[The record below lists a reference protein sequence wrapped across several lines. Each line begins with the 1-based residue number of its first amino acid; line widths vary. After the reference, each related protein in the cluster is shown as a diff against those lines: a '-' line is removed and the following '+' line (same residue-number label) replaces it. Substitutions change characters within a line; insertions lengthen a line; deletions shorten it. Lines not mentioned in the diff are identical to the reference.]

1 MQTETNFNDM
11 TLDELIEYRLDLV
24 DELNELNESIRT
36 IKHHLEYPVDDSKER
51 RIRTS
56 TALRYKHRELSEL
69 TLELSEVKAAISKK
83 ERMTFME
90 VARRMLEPD
99 LFEAIQLEA
108 KHGD

>member
-1 MQTETNFNDM
+1 MQTEIDLNDM

-24 DELNELNESIRT
+24 DEMNELNESIRT

-56 TALRYKHRELSEL
+56 TALRYKQRELAEL
-69 TLELSEVKAAISKK
+69 TLEISEVKAAIAKK

-90 VARRMLEPD
+90 VARRMLDPD
-99 LFEAIQLEA
+99 LFEAILMEA
-108 KHGD
+108 NHGD